1 MVSGLNQQALRR
13 SMRSDRIPHLA
24 RRKQLSDTNIFHL
37 GPGHPALAHTDEES
51 VRIDAVVGCYEVLH
65 RFATVAA

>member
-1 MVSGLNQQALRR
+1 MDRLWEIGELQRRPKQAWTPVAEFGLVGVDAVN
-13 SMRSDRIPHLA
+13 
-24 RRKQLSDTNIFHL
+24 L
-37 GPGHPALAHTDEES
+37 GPGDPALAHTDEES